1 MGVNNT
7 GWSSSVNTFLIQQII
22 EFYFFILDNL
32 QIDQEHEF
40 STSQASILVDILGEE
55 NMRRLSAVS
64 NHVQTTSSSNQCFFC
79 LLLLVLFILF
89 IGILTSVILLTFLV
103 WMFQQE
109 INSIS
114 VSQIQR
120 KYFCFIEICQCQ
132 HSSSTSTL
140 PTCFGT
146 FSIMPTASTP
156 VLKSIF
162 IFWSCK
168 PLHIQVYKKVH

>member
-64 NHVQTTSSSNQCFFC
+64 NHVQTTSSSDQCFFC
-79 LLLLVLFILF
+79 LLSLVLFILF

-120 KYFCFIEICQCQ
+120 KYFCFIEMCQ

-140 PTCFGT
+140 PTCIGT
-146 FSIMPTASTP
+146 FSIMPTASS
-156 VLKSIF
+156 VKIYF
-162 IFWSCK
+162 
-168 PLHIQVYKKVH
+168 HILELQAPKYTIHKMVH